1 MPVTRSSSAAAALIL
16 GPASHRQP
24 IHGIEAKVNNSESH
38 ALALSYT
45 LIADINQFIIPPVAT
60 SRRIDGLWQ
69 HTCFE
74 AFIGM
79 KDGPAYYEF
88 NFSPSSEWA
97 AYQFRAYRDG
107 WPLDDDAFA
116 PKISVEQVADRLD
129 ACDNDSI
136 RSLVPD
142 SPRHDASDRIDRG
155 DRRQRGHAIVLGVA
169 ASGGRTRL
177 SSCRFFRPR
186 TRTSYSERL
195 K

>member
-116 PKISVEQVADRLD
+116 PKISVEQVADRLTL
-129 ACDNDSI
+129 ATTI
-136 RSLVPD
+136 RLD
-142 SPRHDASDRIDRG
+142 
-155 DRRQRGHAIVLGVA
+155 
-169 ASGGRTRL
+169 RL
-177 SSCRFFRPR
+177 SLIHPGTTLRIGL
-186 TRTSYSERL
+186 TAVIEGNEGTLSYWALRHPAGEPDFHHADSFALEL
-195 K
+195 ALPIQSA